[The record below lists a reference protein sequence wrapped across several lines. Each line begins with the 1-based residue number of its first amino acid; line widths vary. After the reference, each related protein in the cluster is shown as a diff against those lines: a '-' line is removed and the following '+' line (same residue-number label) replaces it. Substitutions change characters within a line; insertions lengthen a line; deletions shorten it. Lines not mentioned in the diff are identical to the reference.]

1 MPNPIDERGVT
12 PSMLDRLIDPS
23 SGGTQ
28 FRRGYGIEQMVSV
41 VGRDLEELLNTR
53 LGVINLPEEYP
64 ELQLSPLAFGLPDFG
79 SVKTASAQS
88 RQAIG
93 RSIEEIIERFEP
105 RLVDVRVH
113 LVSDPRA
120 SDQLAVRFQI
130 EAKMRIA
137 PFPDVSFETVLELTT
152 GSASVKET
160 RG

>member
-1 MPNPIDERGVT
+1 MAKSAAEKGVT
-12 PSMLDRLIDPS
+12 PSMLDRLIDPD

-28 FRRGYGIEQMVSV
+28 TRRGYGIEQMVSV

-53 LGVINLPEEYP
+53 LGVIHLPEEYP
-64 ELQLSPLAFGLPDFG
+64 ALQQSPLAFGLPDFG

-93 RSIEEIIERFEP
+93 RSIEEIVERFEP

-120 SDQLAVRFQI
+120 KDSLAVRFQI
-130 EAKMRIA
+130 EAKMRVA

-160 RG
+160 KG